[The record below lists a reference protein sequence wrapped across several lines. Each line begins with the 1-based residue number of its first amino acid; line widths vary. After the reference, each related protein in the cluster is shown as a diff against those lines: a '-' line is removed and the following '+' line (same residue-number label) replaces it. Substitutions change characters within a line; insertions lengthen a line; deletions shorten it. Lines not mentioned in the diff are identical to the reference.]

1 MKFNAKK
8 CNIMRV
14 SRSRKPLQHFYSLG
28 NEILQEVSDAKY
40 LGIQIDNKLDWN
52 KHISTFAA
60 RGQSKLA
67 FLNRNLKGCPKKLRD
82 TAYISLIRP
91 ALEYS
96 CSVWHPHKKSN
107 KDKIEK
113 VQRRAARFVS
123 NNFRRKAS
131 ISEMLHELGWQS
143 LDGRRQDQRLVLFF
157 KIINGLASV
166 SNFRYTLSSSGMSNS
181 TSSNISN
188 SQIKKSQSCRT
199 LVININSAPGK
210 RAELENL
217 INYTDPDLII
227 MTETKIDEQVKAS
240 EFLPKGYTGDIR
252 KDRCKGGG
260 GVMIATKQEYDIQGI
275 ELEANISAETVWA
288 TISLKGQ
295 RKLVVGSYYRP
306 PDSGSDSIDDLESVL
321 SFITEKF

>member
-1 MKFNAKK
+1 MQRDLDALMDWGSTWGMKFNAKK

-28 NEILQEVSDAKY
+28 SEILQEVSDAKY

-52 KHISTFAA
+52 KHISTVAA

-131 ISEMLHELGWQS
+131 VSEMLHNLGWQS
-143 LDGRRQDQRLVLFF
+143 LDSRRQDQRLVLFY

-166 SNFRYTLSSSGMSNS
+166 ETEDILTPADSRTRKNHSFKFKHLQANCDSYRYSFFSSHY
-181 TSSNISN
+181 
-188 SQIKKSQSCRT
+188 
-199 LVININSAPGK
+199 L
-210 RAELENL
+210 ELEQ
-217 INYTDPDLII
+217 P
-227 MTETKIDEQVKAS
+227 
-240 EFLPKGYTGDIR
+240 
-252 KDRCKGGG
+252 
-260 GVMIATKQEYDIQGI
+260 
-275 ELEANISAETVWA
+275 
-288 TISLKGQ
+288 
-295 RKLVVGSYYRP
+295 
-306 PDSGSDSIDDLESVL
+306 SIWH
-321 SFITEKF
+321 

>member
-1 MKFNAKK
+1 MQRDLDALMDWGSTWGMKFNAKK

-40 LGIQIDNKLDWN
+40 LCIQIDNKLDWN
-52 KHISTFAA
+52 KHISTVAA

-67 FLNRNLKGCPKKLRD
+67 FLNRNLKGCPKELRD

-107 KDKIEK
+107 KDKIEI

-131 ISEMLHELGWQS
+131 VSEMLHDLGWQS
-143 LDGRRQDQRLVLFF
+143 LDGRRQDQRLVLFY

-166 SNFRYTLSSSGMSNS
+166 ETEDILTPADSRTRKNHSFKFKHLQANCDSYRYSFFS
-181 TSSNISN
+181 IHYF
-188 SQIKKSQSCRT
+188 
-199 LVININSAPGK
+199 
-210 RAELENL
+210 ELEQ
-217 INYTDPDLII
+217 P
-227 MTETKIDEQVKAS
+227 
-240 EFLPKGYTGDIR
+240 
-252 KDRCKGGG
+252 
-260 GVMIATKQEYDIQGI
+260 
-275 ELEANISAETVWA
+275 
-288 TISLKGQ
+288 
-295 RKLVVGSYYRP
+295 
-306 PDSGSDSIDDLESVL
+306 SIWH
-321 SFITEKF
+321 